1 MKKTRKRK
9 LLTLLMVLVLVLTM
23 TGGNTYAASTSKV
36 KVKSMS
42 VKTNTVTLP
51 EGQALSKTLVSKCLK
66 VAVKYSNGKINR
78 NYTKYTIKNSGKTIK
93 PNSKGYYKVTVVVG
107 KLTKTVA
114 LKVNKIKKI
123 YVKKTTQKALKEG
136 TKFNASAFKKATTVY
151 ADYVKGTDKKLTTY
165 TVSAPTVVKANSKG
179 KFVVTVKYGT
189 KKATYSIPVIKAP
202 PTTEEPTTETP
213 TTEEPTTETP
223 TTETPTTE
231 EPTTEE
237 PTVPVQPPGGET
249 VPEVDWLYFYGK
261 YAEVSSYSTFM
272 SVNTATNTP
281 SELGNITKWG
291 LLYSTTELADDKML
305 YRNSGVI
312 AKIGSINGNSNSS
325 CFIVSFSDDIWATLE
340 TAQYRIFA
348 IVEKDGVSTT
358 YYSKV
363 LHVEKE
369 TGNYYLSN

>member
-179 KFVVTVKYGT
+179 KFVVTMKYGT

-202 PTTEEPTTETP
+202 PTTEEPTTETPTTEEP

-249 VPEVDWLYFYGK
+249 VPEVDWLYFYGNQYDLYPLFLDIGICAGINLPEDYDSIVEWGIIHTTDNIDNNNLIVGCPGTIRTIQSDTDRSQEWNRGFHFSQEEWDAK
-261 YAEVSSYSTFM
+261 TPVKVRLYAIVKKGE
-272 SVNTATNTP
+272 
-281 SELGNITKWG
+281 
-291 LLYSTTELADDKML
+291 TTET
-305 YRNSGVI
+305 V
-312 AKIGSINGNSNSS
+312 
-325 CFIVSFSDDIWATLE
+325 
-340 TAQYRIFA
+340 
-348 IVEKDGVSTT
+348 
-358 YYSKV
+358 YSKV
-363 LHVEKE
+363 LSFTLTDE
-369 TGNYYLSN
+369 